1 MDEEAPALIAE
12 SASDAAARSLVD
24 DAKQLV
30 TDGRTLLEAELAYQK
45 ARAAVAGEAARSV
58 AAWGALA
65 LALVFFALMA
75 LVVGVLLGIAQL
87 LGYWAATGIVVL
99 ALLLIAAFAGSRA
112 AQRWKRASAQ
122 IAEPKVAK
130 EAAE

>member
-1 MDEEAPALIAE
+1 MDEEAPPLIAQ
-12 SASDAAARSLVD
+12 STSDAAARSLVD
-24 DAKQLV
+24 DARQLV
-30 TDGRTLLEAELAYQK
+30 TDGRTLLEAELAYHK
-45 ARAAVAGEAARSV
+45 ARAAVAGEAARGV

-87 LGYWAATGIVVL
+87 LGYWEATGIVVL
-99 ALLLIAAFAGSRA
+99 VLLLIAAFAGSRA

-122 IAEPKVAK
+122 IAEPKAAS
-130 EAAE
+130 EAQE

>member
-1 MDEEAPALIAE
+1 MNDEAPPLIAD
-12 SASDAAARSLVD
+12 STSDAAARSLVD

-30 TDGRTLLEAELAYQK
+30 TDGRTLLEAELAYHK
-45 ARAAVAGEAARSV
+45 ARAAVAGEAARGV

-65 LALVFFALMA
+65 LALGFFALMA

-99 ALLLIAAFAGSRA
+99 VLLLIAVFAGLRA
-112 AQRWKRASAQ
+112 KQRWKRASAQ
-122 IAEPKVAK
+122 IAEPK
-130 EAAE
+130 AATETPE